1 MMDALAGWLQQLIAV
16 VLLASLADLLLP
28 GRSMQR
34 YVRLVAGLF
43 VLLAILTPIL
53 EWIRGDFASRV
64 MDGLERIV
72 RQPDGAVA
80 ELRRI
85 QADGERLRREREDQ
99 ARLIAAEQLRTA
111 VREAVERAENRKAED
126 VEIDFMEGF
135 AGAVEVASVRIT
147 FSPASVRGV
156 PQAAGNRPIAAIDPV
171 APVEVRIEPI
181 RPVSPEAEEE
191 VIGRAEKDA
200 AGISGEDA
208 ATQHSAAEALA
219 RGGVGTAAADSG
231 RRLRADPA
239 TESRVAA
246 LLAARFGI
254 PAETVQVWEMHPRQ
268 TAADRS

>member
-1 MMDALAGWLQQLIAV
+1 VMDALAGWLQQLIAV

-43 VLLAILTPIL
+43 VLLAVLTPIL

-85 QADGERLRREREDQ
+85 QTEGERLRREREDQ
-99 ARLIAAEQLRTA
+99 ARLIAAEQLRAA
-111 VREAVERAENRKAED
+111 VRDAVERAENRKVDE

-135 AGAVEVASVRIT
+135 TGAVEVASVRIT
-147 FSPASVRGV
+147 FAPAAVRGS
-156 PQAAGNRPIAAIDPV
+156 PSAAGSRPIAAIDPV
-171 APVEVRIEPI
+171 APVEVRIEPV
-181 RPVSPEAEEE
+181 RPVSPVAEEE
-191 VIGRAEKDA
+191 DDGGPQSPDP
-200 AGISGEDA
+200 
-208 ATQHSAAEALA
+208 SAAEALA
-219 RGGVGTAAADSG
+219 RDGDGPAAAESA

-239 TESRVAA
+239 TESRVAG

-254 PAETVQVWEMHPRQ
+254 PAETVQVWEIRPRQ